1 VAPLDD
7 FADFCRQLTL
17 DNGRRM
23 ELEPFQRT
31 MLGDYFAGARET
43 LIMLPKGCSKTTS
56 LGALAL
62 FELCTRADAEIVI
75 AAAAR
80 DQAAIMLRQAAGFV
94 RRSPALQA
102 RLTVKQR
109 EVAHRQLGGRV
120 RILASDVDTADGLIV
135 DLALVDELHRHH
147 SPELYAVLRD
157 GLGKRNGRMVTI
169 STAGWDR
176 DSPLWKARQSA
187 LERGAVRD
195 GAYLRGGHPDG
206 SFALHEWS
214 LVDGRDDPDDLAV
227 VKQANPL
234 STVTI
239 EDLRARHESPT
250 TTRGEWLRFACNIWT
265 EGEDEW
271 LPADAWE
278 ACEDPDAEIP
288 AQAEVV
294 LGVDVATKRDTSA
307 VVRLWRRPDGRVV
320 VEAEVYAPRGDGTAL
335 DLSLVEAAIRRN
347 ADRYDVRTA
356 VYDRWAFE
364 RSAQELADF
373 GLNMIELP
381 QSAERLTV
389 ASQDLYTAIVS
400 GELAHNGDPTLAAH
414 VRAGAVK
421 QHERGWRLVKG
432 KSRRPI
438 DALIALALAYSQ
450 LGAEPTFDGPLL
462 EVFG

>member
-1 VAPLDD
+1 VSLDA
-7 FADFCRQLTL
+7 FADFCARLTL
-17 DNGRRM
+17 DSGQRM
-23 ELEPFQRT
+23 VLEPFQRR
-31 MLGDYFAGARET
+31 MLGDYFAGARES
-43 LIMLPKGCSKTTS
+43 LILLPKGNAKTTT
-56 LGALAL
+56 LAALAL

-80 DQAAIMLRQAAGFV
+80 DQAGIMLRQAAGFV

-187 LERGAVRD
+187 LERGAARE

-234 STVTI
+234 SALTV
-239 EDLRARHESPT
+239 EHLRARHESPT
-250 TTRGEWLRFACNIWT
+250 TTRGEWLRFACNLWT

-278 ACEDPDAEIP
+278 GCEDPDAEIP
-288 AQAEVV
+288 AQVEVV

-320 VEAEVYAPRGDGTAL
+320 VEAEVYAPRGDGTAV

-347 ADRYDVRTA
+347 ADRYDVRT
-356 VYDRWAFE
+356 VAFDPWSFA
-364 RSAQELADF
+364 RSAEELSDG
-373 GLNMIELP
+373 GLLMVEVP
-381 QSAERLTV
+381 QSAERMTI
-389 ASQDLYTAIVS
+389 ASQDLYTAIVG
-400 GELAHNGDPTLAAH
+400 GEIAHGGDPVLAAH

-450 LGAEPTFDGPLL
+450 LGAELTYDGPLL
-462 EVFG
+462 ERLI